1 MNENQVSVGMMG
13 VYEFRNC
20 QTEKDILEADDI
32 TLLLLERGRTA
43 RQAIEMIGELIEEY
57 GYTVSSIDGA
67 AGAVCMA
74 VADPGGRIFPGT
86 RSRRKMGGQARCR

>member
-43 RQAIEMIGELIEEY
+43 RQAIEMIGELIE
-57 GYTVSSIDGA
+57 
-67 AGAVCMA
+67 
-74 VADPGGRIFPGT
+74 
-86 RSRRKMGGQARCR
+86 RCV